1 MKHKKRIVLGVV
13 IILFIISF
21 IMVWFVLSKKETVTY
36 QDIKKLYASIASDSC
51 TSFPVVHNQ
60 TIDQM
65 SDETILFLIFNQMKQ
80 DRVLTNQ
87 MTREDY
93 LKSAKKIV
101 SENNIPK
108 TFSSFSFDGYEYQM
122 NEDTITRKKVS
133 CSLRQYV
140 SKLYGYSS
148 NDNQVEIDV
157 RVGYIESE
165 NLYTLDGKL
174 IGKVED
180 HTLNTLLDEAT
191 LQTYTYVME
200 QNQYSLYR
208 LETKE

>member
-1 MKHKKRIVLGVV
+1 MKHRKRIVLGVV
-13 IILFIISF
+13 TILIIFSF
-21 IMVWFVLSKKETVTY
+21 VMVWFVLPKKETVTY
-36 QDIKKLYASIASDSC
+36 RDVEKLYASIASDSC
-51 TSFPVVHNQ
+51 TYFPVVPNQ
-60 TIDQM
+60 TVDEM
-65 SDETILFLIFNQMKQ
+65 SDETILFLIFNQMKK
-80 DRVLTNQ
+80 DDVLSDHI
-87 MTREDY
+87 TREDY
-93 LKSAKKIV
+93 VKSAKKIV

-122 NEDTITRKKVS
+122 SEDMITRKKDS

-148 NDNQVEIDV
+148 NDEQVEIDV

-191 LQTYTYVME
+191 LQTYTYAME